1 MGFHTVN
8 LAIFDLDNTL
18 LGGDSDYLWGR
29 WLVQHRLVDGAFY
42 ERENQRF
49 YFDYKAGTL
58 DIYEFRR
65 FALRPLAENDL
76 DKLLALREQFMAEVI
91 QPIILPAAQRLVDEH
106 RAQGHTL
113 LIITATNRFVTE
125 PIAQAFGIDNLIAT
139 DPEFKD
145 GRYTGEVSGTP
156 SFREGKVERLNT
168 WLRENGYNLASSWFY
183 SDSLNDLPLLEMV
196 THPVAVDADPTL
208 SDHAAA
214 KGWPIISLRD
224 GVKGED
230 R

>member
-1 MGFHTVN
+1 MTE
-8 LAIFDLDNTL
+8 LI
-18 LGGDSDYLWGR
+18 S
-29 WLVQHRLVDGAFY
+29 
-42 ERENQRF
+42 
-49 YFDYKAGTL
+49 
-58 DIYEFRR
+58 
-65 FALRPLAENDL
+65 
-76 DKLLALREQFMAEVI
+76 
-91 QPIILPAAQRLVDEH
+91 PIMLPAAQRLVEEH
-106 RAQGHTL
+106 RAKGHAL

-125 PIAQAFGIDNLIAT
+125 PIATAFGIDDLIAT

-156 SFREGKVERLNT
+156 SFRAGKVERLNT

-208 SDHAAA
+208 TDHAAA

-224 GVKGED
+224 GVKGDD